1 MDECAREIKRE
12 LISTSSII
20 NLLDSSNEDASNL
33 SYADDSCI
41 FIESATEDSVF
52 DLTNKSLS
60 SISSGGKDDS
70 ITDAKSQPL
79 KRGVVDSP
87 VAKAYNILGVRF
99 EQGKGTGIIRNDL
112 IKYNPVSSHINK
124 CI

>member
-12 LISTSSII
+12 LISTSSVI

-33 SYADDSCI
+33 TYADDSCI

-70 ITDAKSQPL
+70 ITDAKFKPL
-79 KRGVVDSP
+79 RAGAVDSP
-87 VAKAYNILGVRF
+87 VSKAYNILGTRF
-99 EQGKGTGIIRNDL
+99 EQGKGIGVIRNDL
-112 IKYNPVSSHINK
+112 IKYKPVSIK
-124 CI
+124 LIRCT